1 MSKLSN
7 QIIDAIRE
15 VAGKNYLPLHEPKF
29 DELEKENLNNCI
41 DTTYVSTVGEYVNH
55 FEENIAEQESR
66 RQFLGFLAGGLSVPL
81 NLVEKE
87 FKKENQ
93 IKKIKYINLEEY
105 YSKFKPSNTKV
116 EKFFKDNKEIFIK
129 EFKSIKYAEISSNI
143 SGNNEYD
150 ENFFRQLDIIENK
163 VLDGQS
169 FESASEENDLKI
181 ISISKVDKDKKDLN
195 KNLVKNLP
203 DNLFDKI
210 YSIKKEK
217 SPEVLKVDNKYY
229 LAVVSSI
236 SIENRSLDDPF
247 VAELINN
254 QLKFRNK
261 IENNNA
267 ILKELENQKPNIDQL
282 KKIASKR
289 NLNLL
294 EHKITDFKK
303 DKIFSQ
309 GIIKQI
315 FLIKDGEMKLIT
327 DSNLSKSFI
336 IFSEQTNYKKLIKD
350 SNDFERYEAKARLS
364 LVNNIYKTFDSNLN
378 KKYKVELNQKTI
390 DRVKNSF

>member
-1 MSKLSN
+1 M
-7 QIIDAIRE
+7 
-15 VAGKNYLPLHEPKF
+15 
-29 DELEKENLNNCI
+29 
-41 DTTYVSTVGEYVNH
+41 
-55 FEENIAEQESR
+55 
-66 RQFLGFLAGGLSVPL
+66 
-81 NLVEKE
+81 
-87 FKKENQ
+87 
-93 IKKIKYINLEEY
+93 
-105 YSKFKPSNTKV
+105 
-116 EKFFKDNKEIFIK
+116 
-129 EFKSIKYAEISSNI
+129 
-143 SGNNEYD
+143 
-150 ENFFRQLDIIENK
+150 
-163 VLDGQS
+163 
-169 FESASEENDLKI
+169 
-181 ISISKVDKDKKDLN
+181 
-195 KNLVKNLP
+195 
-203 DNLFDKI
+203 
-210 YSIKKEK
+210 
-217 SPEVLKVDNKYY
+217 
-229 LAVVSSI
+229 
-236 SIENRSLDDPF
+236 
-247 VAELINN
+247 AELINN

-378 KKYKVELNQKTI
+378 KNIK
-390 DRVKNSF
+390 

>member
-1 MSKLSN
+1 MKNSNLIEKILSEYIGRKVMTLEIEELGIMVSDNSLRDILKMTNYFLKMINFLEQNMKSFYLKSKVS
-7 QIIDAIRE
+7 A
-15 VAGKNYLPLHEPKF
+15 PL
-29 DELEKENLNNCI
+29 
-41 DTTYVSTVGEYVNH
+41 

-129 EFKSIKYAEISSNI
+129 KFKSIKYAEISSNI

-210 YSIKKEK
+210 YSIKKK
-217 SPEVLKVDNKYY
+217 
-229 LAVVSSI
+229 
-236 SIENRSLDDPF
+236 
-247 VAELINN
+247 
-254 QLKFRNK
+254 
-261 IENNNA
+261 
-267 ILKELENQKPNIDQL
+267 
-282 KKIASKR
+282 
-289 NLNLL
+289 NLL
-294 EHKITDFKK
+294 RF
-303 DKIFSQ
+303 
-309 GIIKQI
+309 
-315 FLIKDGEMKLIT
+315 
-327 DSNLSKSFI
+327 
-336 IFSEQTNYKKLIKD
+336 
-350 SNDFERYEAKARLS
+350 
-364 LVNNIYKTFDSNLN
+364 
-378 KKYKVELNQKTI
+378 
-390 DRVKNSF
+390 